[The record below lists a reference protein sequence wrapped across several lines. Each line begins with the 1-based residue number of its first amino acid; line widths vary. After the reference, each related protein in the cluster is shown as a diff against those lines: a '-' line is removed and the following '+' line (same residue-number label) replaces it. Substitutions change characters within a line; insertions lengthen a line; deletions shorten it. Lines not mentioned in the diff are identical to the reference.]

1 MAVLRLWDGLAMT
14 DRARDT
20 SPQELDSVQTLDAV
34 RRVRAAAERH
44 TELPEHEIASL
55 RAASGSVREAD
66 RQALLNELTAILLV
80 PESAYAFDTLARV
93 GLLAALLPEVDA
105 LGRMAPGDGRHKD
118 VYRHTLQVV
127 ARSPLD
133 PIARWAALM
142 HDVGKPATKTVERGA
157 VHFPGHAEVGAD
169 LTRRRLRALG
179 MTKETAGPIV
189 LLVALHLRVNSYE
202 QEWTDS
208 AARRL
213 ARDAGEQFDRLLDL
227 SRADVTSARPAQV
240 ERALRRVDALAAHVE
255 ALRAEEN
262 RPRSPIDGAELMELF
277 GRPPG
282 RWIATVKDHLAAL
295 VGAGDLAPDDTGSA
309 RTIAER
315 LVAEIDGGGVG

>member
-1 MAVLRLWDGLAMT
+1 MT
-14 DRARDT
+14 DRAHENSLHEPDRID
-20 SPQELDSVQTLDAV
+20 TLDAV
-34 RRVRAAAERH
+34 RQVREAAERQ
-44 TELPEHEIASL
+44 TELSEHEIVAIRS
-55 RAASGSVREAD
+55 ATAGAREAE
-66 RQALLNELTAILLV
+66 RQALLDELTRILLV
-80 PESAYAFDTLARV
+80 PDPAYAFDTLARV

-105 LGRMAPGDGRHKD
+105 LGRMPPGDGRHKD

-127 ARSPLD
+127 TRSPLD
-133 PIARWAALM
+133 PITRWAALM

-179 MTKETAGPIV
+179 MPKEMTAPVV

-240 ERALRRVDALAAHVE
+240 ERAMRRVDALAAHVE

-262 RPRSPIDGAELMELF
+262 RPRSPLDGAELMELF
-277 GRPPG
+277 NRPPG
-282 RWIATVKDHLAAL
+282 RWIGTVKDHLAAL
-295 VGAGDLAPDDTGSA
+295 VAANDLAPDDTERA
-309 RTIAER
+309 RAIAER
-315 LVAEIDGGGVG
+315 LVQEMDA